1 MDAPYSWKEPAI
13 EGGRHPCLCCGVIAS
28 KFHPDAVI
36 AAGFGA
42 AYLTCNGAQVYDE
55 QDVEGEKFM
64 TGAEAE
70 ALASKHD
77 PDNDW
82 RITIFGP
89 LSGRTYQR
97 HAPGEWVLIEQNEG
111 FA

>member
-1 MDAPYSWKEPAI
+1 MDAPYSWKVPAI

-28 KFHPDAVI
+28 KFGPNNVI
-36 AAGFGA
+36 AAGFGS
-42 AYLTCNGAQVYDE
+42 AYLSCNGADVYNE
-55 QDVEGEKFM
+55 QEVESEKYM

-70 ALASKHD
+70 ALAAKHD

-97 HAPGEWVLIEQNEG
+97 HAPGEWVLIKQNPG